1 MEKIKKRKILFFFF
15 IFPNMTLS
23 PLGAVWALSGRCL
36 GAVGRCL
43 GAVGFLAVNFGGP
56 GLCEIH
62 SARKDA
68 TGQTCSLHGSL
79 SFVISGKLL
88 PVSNRHNHHLVESCG
103 PAVRP
108 LGPAP
113 LSVYARGAGAQDTRW
128 DARCLRRFA
137 FCAFGRPAL
146 WPVRPLGPASLSAYA
161 RGAGAQDTPW
171 DARCL
176 QPRGFPCALRPFL
189 RPPARRVRRAPAGT
203 LSAARGSRRAP

>member
-1 MEKIKKRKILFFFF
+1 M
-15 IFPNMTLS
+15 
-23 PLGAVWALSGRCL
+23 RCL
-36 GAVGRCL
+36 R
-43 GAVGFLAVNFGGP
+43 AVGFLAVNFGGP

-113 LSVYARGAGAQDTRW
+113 LSVYARGAGAQDIRW
-128 DARCLRRFA
+128 DARCLRGFVFLPFGLCGLTALRPLGL
-137 FCAFGRPAL
+137 CAPYGPAYL
-146 WPVRPLGPASLSAYA
+146 WALRPLGP
-161 RGAGAQDTPW
+161 
-171 DARCL
+171 
-176 QPRGFPCALRPFL
+176 CA
-189 RPPARRVRRAPAGT
+189 A
-203 LSAARGSRRAP
+203 

>member
-1 MEKIKKRKILFFFF
+1 
-15 IFPNMTLS
+15 MTLS

-128 DARCLRRFA
+128 DARCLRGFA

-146 WPVRPLGPASLSAYA
+146 WPVRPLGPAPLSAYA
-161 RGAGAQDTPW
+161 RCNVSGLRFFWGRRPSGAW
-171 DARCL
+171 
-176 QPRGFPCALRPFL
+176 
-189 RPPARRVRRAPAGT
+189 PP
-203 LSAARGSRRAP
+203 

>member
-1 MEKIKKRKILFFFF
+1 
-15 IFPNMTLS
+15 MTLS

-68 TGQTCSLHGSL
+68 TGQTYSLHGSL

-88 PVSNRHNHHLVESCG
+88 PVSNRHNHHLAESCG